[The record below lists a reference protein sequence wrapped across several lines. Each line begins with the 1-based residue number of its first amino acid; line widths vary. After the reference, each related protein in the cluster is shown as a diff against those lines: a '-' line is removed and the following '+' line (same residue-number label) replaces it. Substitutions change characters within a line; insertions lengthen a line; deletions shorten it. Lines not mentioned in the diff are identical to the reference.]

1 MFSIRSYVSYI
12 YSYTF
17 TKLKTLQSVIMKE
30 CDVAVEPFS
39 TRFTNIPTADEIN
52 NELSTA
58 YSRKIHCSQ
67 DEDLVILIADGGY
80 SYLNAVHMS
89 SSESAVNW
97 SGQKKTHLRK
107 YMTICTSL
115 G

>member
-1 MFSIRSYVSYI
+1 
-12 YSYTF
+12 
-17 TKLKTLQSVIMKE
+17 MKE

-97 SGQKKTHLRK
+97 SGQNRSGYYCKGSSFKGKLVRFYHGNF
-107 YMTICTSL
+107 IS
-115 G
+115 